1 MIQIRAKNNGK
12 LFVVTNSSKETVGTI
27 EHNADGAFAVA
38 DKRTRDNPPPF
49 PSLTEAITYF
59 NGFNWDSLGC
69 SSLHMPQSRSIRK
82 ITGRKQRW
90 ALS

>member
-1 MIQIRAKNNGK
+1 MKITAKNYGK
-12 LFVVTNSSKETVGTI
+12 LFVVTNSSKEIVGTI
-27 EHNADGAFAVA
+27 ERDAGGAFAVT

-49 PSLTEAITYF
+49 PSLREAITYF

-82 ITGRKQRW
+82 ITGRKKRW
-90 ALS
+90 SIS